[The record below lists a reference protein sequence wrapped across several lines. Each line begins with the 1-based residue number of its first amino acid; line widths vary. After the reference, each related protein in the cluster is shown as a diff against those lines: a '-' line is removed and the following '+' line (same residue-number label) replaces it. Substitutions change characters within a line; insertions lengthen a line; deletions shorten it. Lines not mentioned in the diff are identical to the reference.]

1 MLQNEIKLGFIELGK
16 FLSQFSLD
24 NNQQN
29 SNVLHND
36 LFFDQFVDL
45 IALSQS
51 HNNWF
56 TPDNVHYSISSWADA
71 LTEENLNQWLSVQL

>member
-1 MLQNEIKLGFIELGK
+1 MSQSEIKNCFVELGK

-36 LFFDQFVDL
+36 LFFDDFTAL
-45 IALSQS
+45 IA
-51 HNNWF
+51 
-56 TPDNVHYSISSWADA
+56 
-71 LTEENLNQWLSVQL
+71 